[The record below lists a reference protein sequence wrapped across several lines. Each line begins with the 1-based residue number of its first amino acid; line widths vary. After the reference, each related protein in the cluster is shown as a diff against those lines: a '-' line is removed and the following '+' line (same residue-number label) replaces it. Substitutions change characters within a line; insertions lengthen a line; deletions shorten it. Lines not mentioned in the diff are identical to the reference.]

1 MCSFW
6 RSGNV
11 NFLTSFLS
19 FFSAAIHQT
28 IHTIK
33 GELWCTCACM
43 WIHTHTHTLYK
54 LLPRWILNLVWQLF
68 PQVFALLLFLL
79 STNPLEKRGKIIH
92 LIMLPLPPP
101 ITTGCCLMHTISF
114 SWLSFSAYNN
124 RAAGKARKSTTKGSF
139 FLEFP
144 PSFPA
149 GKCGKDKMIMTRR
162 ICSRW
167 CSRATLTVPW
177 ISMW

>member
-1 MCSFW
+1 M
-6 RSGNV
+6 

-43 WIHTHTHTLYK
+43 WIHTHTLYK
-54 LLPRWILNLVWQLF
+54 HPSTTSPEVNLEFGLATF
-68 PQVFALLLFLL
+68 SSGICSSLLLFLP

-101 ITTGCCLMHTISF
+101 ITTTTGCCWMHTISF

-139 FLEFP
+139 FLEF
-144 PSFPA
+144 FPIPTPQA
-149 GKCGKDKMIMTRR
+149 SVER
-162 ICSRW
+162 IR
-167 CSRATLTVPW
+167 
-177 ISMW
+177 